1 MDVIARARQLNSTL
15 LNRLAPQRVV
25 FHHVPK
31 CGGTSVGRALRM
43 RYLSSQA
50 TVKPEPSFRAFQAF
64 TGRSDTDRL
73 MFEVND
79 LRKQMLLYLMYDDVR
94 CISAHVPFC
103 STARQEFQD
112 TYKFITLLREPVSR
126 FLSHYNWN
134 RNRPQAHG
142 HIALEFDDFL
152 DTHRANVMGTEF
164 VEIFAD
170 LPVDADLRTPEA
182 IDRAVGHLQGLDII
196 GRLDDLDGFVRDIRK
211 TVGVRLRVG
220 HKNMTSREANRV
232 SRGSLSQEQLDRVQE
247 ICAPDIE
254 VWKRLF
260 PT

>member
-1 MDVIARARQLNSTL
+1 MIGRARQLNQAL
-15 LNRLAPQRVV
+15 LNQFSPQRVV

-50 TVKPEPSFRAFQAF
+50 TVKPEASFQAF
-64 TGRSDTDRL
+64 KAFSGRTDTDQMML
-73 MFEVND
+73 DVND

-94 CISAHVPFC
+94 CISTHVPF
-103 STARQEFQD
+103 SHVAHTEFKGS
-112 TYKFITLLREPVSR
+112 YKFITLLRDPVSR

-134 RNRPQAHG
+134 RSRPGSHG
-142 HIALEFDDFL
+142 HVSEDFDTFL
-152 DTHRANVMGTEF
+152 ASRRAGMMGTEF

-170 LPVDADLRTPEA
+170 MPTDTDLKSSEA
-182 IDRAVGHLQGLDII
+182 IDRAVHHLKQFDIV
-196 GRLDDLDGFVRDIRK
+196 GRLDDLDGFVRDIRQ
-211 TVGVRLRVG
+211 TLGLRVRIG
-220 HKNMTSREANRV
+220 HRNKTSKFDNVV
-232 SRGSLSQEQLDRVQE
+232 SRASLNQAQLAQVQA

-254 VWKRLF
+254 VWKRVF